1 MITAFIAN
9 RQSGKTQLA
18 LLEFLK
24 EPKNTLFVTCKM
36 DMAKG
41 FKEYREYP
49 KNFTSQ
55 NALSDNGLRGKRY
68 KKIILDE
75 YCFFSPKSK
84 LNLNERIFSVLE
96 PNGKIYIY
104 SSPQKSYDR
113 EIYTLVKQFK
123 SGLISYRQRDKLL
136 EVWSMCL
143 KRPLNEIRD
152 DFDELVNDILTHPKT
167 EIINNNQFNNKTIEN
182 ACHLRQIERY
192 GNFFN

>member
-18 LLEFLK
+18 LFEFLK
-24 EPKNTLFVTCKM
+24 EPKSTLFVTS
-36 DMAKG
+36 DMVTAKR
-41 FKEYREYP
+41 FKEYKEYP
-49 KNFTSQ
+49 ENFTSQ
-55 NALSDNGLRGKRY
+55 NALNYGIRGKKY

-75 YCFFSPKSK
+75 YCFFSSKSK
-84 LNLNERIFSVLE
+84 LNLNEIIFTALDV
-96 PNGKIYIY
+96 NGKIFIY

-123 SGLISYRQRDKLL
+123 SGLINYRQIDKLL
-136 EVWSMCL
+136 EVWSTCL
-143 KRPLNEIRD
+143 KKPLNEIKD
-152 DFDELVNDILTHPKT
+152 DFDELVNDILTHPKA
-167 EIINNNQFNNKTIEN
+167 EIINNFEFNNKNMEN